1 MKKQSQLVK
10 SFGLI
15 FSLLIS
21 TAVIIA
27 SCKKNYAENEI
38 TGLADLKNWETKNFN
53 HNALLFNS
61 LKPDW
66 NKVFVN
72 DQGKQD
78 VYEVEVINKEKLF
91 LSMGFANPSKVD
103 SIAAQSKI
111 KMLFFKD
118 KQSGKITG
126 GYYMVS
132 ISDENPHYKQYSSL
146 TGAVYYY
153 GANGYFINGYLY
165 EQGKAI
171 SAIKGANAE
180 AYRASLNERSR
191 LPGIGRGKLQL
202 AAAQNCY
209 TDVSPVYGMSCITV
223 ETYTECTP
231 YVKGYNYT
239 TVCTDVPVVGDGGGV
254 DGSGS
259 GGSGGGGSGGG
270 SGSGSGTAPSSSDIT
285 NELKAYLCAQEL
297 VEKMKTLN
305 TDIANLI
312 KNAFGKNDLVN
323 INFKADPSL
332 VGTTV
337 DGKNLSAAIAGP
349 TATYQ
354 VGINPDIL
362 NKSTKEYILA
372 TLYHEALHA
381 YFAEKKRA
389 LANQP
394 GEFERQFLGIEVN
407 GGRLLQVVDQDHW
420 PMGYDKFLRGIK
432 DAILSYNPSFNADR
446 AIAISKTGIVG
457 LTPSEANINK
467 QERDTTD
474 PNNPGATGTK
484 CGSEN

>member
-1 MKKQSQLVK
+1 MKKLSKLVK
-10 SFGLI
+10 PVGLI
-15 FSLLIS
+15 TLLLTCI
-21 TAVIIA
+21 AVIVV
-27 SCKKNYAENEI
+27 SCKKNSGQNESDD
-38 TGLADLKNWETKNFN
+38 LADLQKWEAKNFN

-66 NKVFVN
+66 NKVFIN
-72 DQGKQD
+72 EQENQQ

-91 LSMGFANPSKVD
+91 LSMGLVDPSKAD
-103 SIAAQSKI
+103 SIASKSKI

-118 KQSGKITG
+118 KRSGQITD

-132 ISDENPHYKQYSSL
+132 IADDNPHYKKYSSL

-153 GANGYFINGYLY
+153 GANGNFINGYIY
-165 EQGKAI
+165 EGGNAI

-180 AYRASLNERSR
+180 SYKASLNERSR
-191 LPGIGRGKLQL
+191 LRGIGRGKLQL
-202 AAAQNCY
+202 AAVQTCY

-254 DGSGS
+254 GGGGSGS
-259 GGSGGGGSGGG
+259 GGSGGG
-270 SGSGSGTAPSSSDIT
+270 SGSGSGGGTAPSAPDIT
-285 NELKAYLCAQEL
+285 NELKDYPCAQEL

-312 KNAFGKNDLVN
+312 KNTFGKNDLVN
-323 INFKADPSL
+323 INFKPEPSL
-332 VGTTV
+332 VGTIT
-337 DGKNLSAAIAGP
+337 DGKNLSAATAGP

-354 VGINPDIL
+354 IGINPDVL

-381 YFAEKKRA
+381 YFAEKKRQ

-407 GGRLLQVVDQDHW
+407 GGRLLQVQDQDHW

-432 DAILSYNPSFNADR
+432 DAILAYNPSFDVDR
-446 AIAISKTGIVG
+446 AIAIAKGGIISLNPAEDKV
-457 LTPSEANINK
+457 NK
-467 QERDTTD
+467 QERDTTN